1 MGIGL
6 QKIPTH
12 RTKKTRPGGD
22 EALGADGPAD
32 AQMVQGLRDDR
43 SGIGRR
49 RFQLAADSMS
59 SSSAKAMGTIG
70 GAPSL
75 VVAPYQL
82 K

>member
-6 QKIPTH
+6 PKIPAH
-12 RTKKTRPGGD
+12 RTKKTRPGRG
-22 EALGADGPAD
+22 EALGAAGPAD
-32 AQMVQGLRDDR
+32 AQLVQGLRYNR
-43 SGIGRR
+43 SGIGRK
-49 RFQLAADSMS
+49 RFQLGADSMS
-59 SSSAKAMGTIG
+59 SSSAKAMGTVG